1 MEIRSL
7 KNDLK
12 YGDQK
17 ELETNS
23 VIKTYWLD
31 DSIVDTKTKY
41 GHRYCKYDYESENGT
56 TWELKS
62 RRCAKTAYATT
73 IIPSH
78 KIRETESKQIFMF
91 NYSDCSS
98 YIDYD
103 PEKFSKYQRKM
114 VRCFRAGAS
123 SKPVE
128 HIEIP
133 ITDLI
138 DINI

>member
-1 MEIRSL
+1 MTTEIRSL
-7 KNDLK
+7 KNDLIF
-12 YGDQK
+12 GDQK
-17 ELETNS
+17 ELETLS
-23 VIKTYWLD
+23 VIKNYWLD
-31 DSIVDTKTKY
+31 DSVVDTKTKY
-41 GHRYCKYDYESENGT
+41 HTRYCKYDYENDMGT

-62 RRCAKTAYATT
+62 RRCTKNQYSTT

-78 KIRETESKQIFMF
+78 KIRETDNKQIFLF
-91 NYSDCSS
+91 NFTDCTA

-103 PEKFSKYQRKM
+103 KEKFSKYNRKM

-133 ITDLI
+133 VCDLTDI
-138 DINI
+138 